1 MKTMELERFSVSEL
15 SKEES
20 IEITGGSFWSQ
31 IVRALTFVGMVILME
46 LAIDELNALE

>member
-20 IEITGGSFWSQ
+20 IEITGGSFWSVFGQ
-31 IVRALTFVGMVILME
+31 IVGALTFVGLVILA
-46 LAIDELNALE
+46 AIGLD